1 MSYFEHE
8 FARQRSATLVAA
20 MLVAEAQHRRA
31 VRRGRKVHKRDGS
44 SGYAEAGDQRPPAVD
59 C

>member
-8 FARQRSATLVAA
+8 FARQRSATLAA
-20 MLVAEAQHRRA
+20 
-31 VRRGRKVHKRDGS
+31 RRGRKVHKRDGS